1 MSINVKQYGQ
11 PLLPDIV
18 LSIVAT
24 VYIFPFAIDHPYYR
38 CLDFELCNRLN
49 VIRFVF

>member
-1 MSINVKQYGQ
+1 MNINVKQYGQ

-24 VYIFPFAIDHPYYR
+24 VYIFPFAIDPLY
-38 CLDFELCNRLN
+38 
-49 VIRFVF
+49 